1 MPPSIPPRA
10 LSSAVLVSALLAGCS
25 GVPYAPGPTFEPS
38 PSTSPT
44 TTAGSAPNP
53 DRSLRSAT
61 VIHLRGS
68 VVADDGQTAPLTA
81 QVELGELGPARGA
94 GNRSPRRLSVSG
106 AATLTNPTN
115 RINVPAASVDLVF
128 QAGYPRSS
136 PACRALPPPDGL
148 TWGTYCWYLL
158 GTTNALGDTGS
169 ITALQPGEQRVQT
182 VTTAATGL
190 GQLQTPEDE
199 ARTTSEA
206 LRRPAI
212 VAVPT
217 SPVDYNGTRLRGS
230 CESLSTHDTP
240 TGAATPTSQ
249 PVPSSGRAIAAST
262 TTLPCQD
269 LQYIGPRTTDHPPGS
284 G

>member
-1 MPPSIPPRA
+1 MPHSILFRA
-10 LSSAVLVSALLAGCS
+10 LSSAVLTSALLAGCS

-38 PSTSPT
+38 PSTSPAI
-44 TTAGSAPNP
+44 TAGSTPNP

-81 QVELGELGPARGA
+81 QVELGELGPAHGA
-94 GNRSPRRLSVSG
+94 TDRSPRRLSVHG
-106 AATLTNPTN
+106 LATLTNPTN

-128 QAGYPRSS
+128 QAGYPRRS

-148 TWGTYCWYLL
+148 TWGTYCWYLI
-158 GTTNALGDTGS
+158 GTTNVLGNNGS

-190 GQLQTPEDE
+190 GQLRTPEDE

-212 VAVPT
+212 VAVLT

-249 PVPSSGRAIAAST
+249 PVLSGRAIAAST
-262 TTLPCQD
+262 TTFACQD
-269 LQYIGPRTTDHPPGS
+269 LQYIGP
-284 G
+284 